1 VILNLVLVKLM
12 HQAVLVEVVAILTKF
27 SRCSSEFF
35 DEILLFL
42 CFILENICSE
52 MYVLPLSEDIVE
64 D

>member
-1 VILNLVLVKLM
+1 M